1 MSDLYAA
8 VTRVMIMADE
18 EVQRPGDNEQRFRAL
33 IRIRDFA
40 RGQLDSGISDQQL
53 TSSEESDDG
62 ERSGEDRVK

>member
-1 MSDLYAA
+1 MSDPYAA

>member
-1 MSDLYAA
+1 VSDLYAA

>member
-8 VTRVMIMADE
+8 VTRMMIMADE

-40 RGQLDSGISDQQL
+40 RGQLDSGIYDQQL
-53 TSSEESDDG
+53 TSSEVSDVENK
-62 ERSGEDRVK
+62 ERSI

>member
-8 VTRVMIMADE
+8 VTRMMIMADE

-40 RGQLDSGISDQQL
+40 RGQLDFGISDQEL
-53 TSSEESDDG
+53 TSSEEKGDENK
-62 ERSGEDRVK
+62 ERVD

>member
-8 VTRVMIMADE
+8 VTRMMIMADE